1 VAKATDQPAE
11 HDRKHHHDDD
21 DPFLLKVAWPVMRRS
36 IDAGAPA
43 QVMLGDA
50 TTPARDLG
58 DVSAAVVADF
68 EAERTLIL
76 ARTIA
81 RAALKTALAH
91 AAETKAEE
99 KDEDAG
105 RIIGLLA
112 NAGSVLLEQADTRS
126 WHLLP
131 ARLSIARIRLPA
143 GPQQVTVEMDGR
155 RIEVM
160 DVSVPAGGI
169 AIVAVRHWR

>member
-1 VAKATDQPAE
+1 M
-11 HDRKHHHDDD
+11 
-21 DPFLLKVAWPVMRRS
+21 LKVAWPVMRRS

-43 QVMLGDA
+43 QVRLGDA

-58 DVSAAVVADF
+58 DVSAAAVADF

-91 AAETKAEE
+91 AAETRAEE

-131 ARLSIARIRLPA
+131 ARLSIARVRLPA
-143 GPQQVTVEMDGR
+143 GPQQVTIEVDGR
-155 RIEVM
+155 PIELGTF
-160 DVSVPAGGI
+160 DVPAHGLAI
-169 AIVAVRHWR
+169 AAARVW